1 MMKRNWGGGRGS
13 DGRRSISRKFVHN
26 RWLES
31 MESAAVCLFWR
42 SGCPERVP
50 VTAVWWK
57 REVVVVVVVAGRVGG
72 GKVMINLK

>member
-1 MMKRNWGGGRGS
+1 MNDEKKLGGDRGGN
-13 DGRRSISRKFVHN
+13 GRRSISRKFVHN

-31 MESAAVCLFWR
+31 METAAVCLFWR

-50 VTAVWWK
+50 VTAGWWK
-57 REVVVVVVVAGRVGG
+57 REVVVVVVAGGVGG